1 MAGCHYHQ
9 PQAASSCHKK
19 SEILKTTEERMGS
32 LFTPNQVLG
41 RLHTIGCVAVEIT
54 QKCNLDCTLCYLSEH
69 SQAVKDIPLQEVYN
83 RLDNVLKHYGKGTH
97 VQITGGDPTMRKHT
111 ELIEIVAYA
120 RNLGL
125 YPALFTN
132 GIAASRE
139 LLTRLA
145 EVGLCDVAF
154 HIDTTQR
161 RKEGET
167 ETELNSV
174 RELYLDRAKGLGLHV
189 MFNTTVHHGNF
200 KELPELAAFFTRN
213 AKEIGLVSFQL
224 QAETGRGEWGS
235 RDFIITQKTVQEQ
248 LEKGMGGSQS
258 LGSQAAEGQSA
269 KGQVAKDQAAKG
281 QTTEGQKEGGSQA
294 MPWGAIAVGHGDCHN
309 YMPTLVSGGRVFPL
323 VKSADFFGK
332 FTRDFSDISWDRLE
346 KKRVLLAKFLSAFIR
361 KPAFWGTALGYAA
374 MQVKTMLPTLLRNKG
389 RVYPVTFFIQ
399 NFMDANELV
408 QERVDAC
415 SFMVMTDRGPVSMCE
430 HNANRD
436 EYILKPLS
444 VKDAHGN
451 EQKYIPLKEL
461 SS

>member
-19 SEILKTTEERMGS
+19 SEILKTTEKRMGS

-139 LLTRLA
+139 LLTCLA
-145 EVGLCDVAF
+145 KVGLCDVAF

-161 RKEGET
+161 RKEGDT
-167 ETELNSV
+167 ETELNSI
-174 RELYLDRAKGLGLHV
+174 RKLYLDRAKGLGLHV

-200 KELPELAAFFTRN
+200 KELPELARFFTDN

-235 RDFIITQKTVQEQ
+235 RDFIITQKTVQQQ
-248 LEKGMGGSQS
+248 LEKGMGGKQAMDSQ
-258 LGSQAAEGQSA
+258 
-269 KGQVAKDQAAKG
+269 
-281 QTTEGQKEGGSQA
+281 TEGSQA
-294 MPWGAIAVGHGDCHN
+294 MPWGAIAVGHGECHN

-323 VKSADFFGK
+323 VKSAAFFGQ
-332 FTRDFSDISWDRLE
+332 FTHYFSDISWDRLE
-346 KKRVLLAKFLSAFIR
+346 KKRVLLGKFLSTFIR
-361 KPAFWGTALGYAA
+361 QPAFWGAAIKYAA
-374 MQVKTMLPTLLRNKG
+374 MQVGAMLPTLLRNKG

-430 HNANRD
+430 HNAHRD

-444 VKDAHGN
+444 VKDAQGN